1 MIERTFNADIV
12 GFADL
17 EITYEYVVNPYI
29 AATMWQPAEGGEV
42 EDLVIVSVIAGDNT
56 INVFNHFTAS
66 IQALIEAA
74 AESDATYAT
83 DKD

>member
-29 AATMWQPAEGGEV
+29 AATMWQPEEGGIV

-56 INVFNHFTAS
+56 INVFPHFTNT
-66 IQALIEAA
+66 IQAAIEAA
-74 AESDATYAT
+74 AQADAE
-83 DKD
+83 KDHN